1 MKKHYS
7 IFCLLFFL
15 NIQHH
20 TAQIFRKDSIH
31 VFSWSNANTNWS
43 HNTRELYT
51 FDYEGTKETNL
62 LRLIA
67 NGGTGNWVNFYQFN
81 KNYNTL
87 NNITESIQQNWSSD
101 AWSNSARDTYM
112 YNAQNN
118 EIVFL
123 YAIRVNDI
131 WRSQRRETK
140 IYDGNNVVSK
150 TLEELDGSSLVPE
163 DRFLYEYAIGSD
175 RLTQE
180 IEQIYFAD
188 VDFWL
193 NVEKKEYNYT
203 SFGAL
208 QKVESFG
215 FNGSQN
221 DFNDNGTEQTLYT
234 YNALQ
239 QLTERTRQ
247 LRISGTYRNFERF
260 VYAYT
265 LGNQTELIIQEWV
278 TADDVWRNKFRQLR
292 TFDVDNNEIELI
304 YQAWNSDINDWRNL
318 SRTISFWSA
327 AEAFDASTLSINSIG
342 KNSYSVV
349 VYPNPTANYININ
362 TNTST
367 PVHSVTLYNL
377 QGKQIL
383 KTVGKTKIDIGHLA
397 AGMYLVKIHID
408 NSMITKKI
416 RIN

>member
-7 IFCLLFFL
+7 IFFLLFFL

-20 TAQIFRKDSIH
+20 TAQVFRKDSIH
-31 VFSWSNANTNWS
+31 VFSWSNADANWS

-67 NGGTGNWVNFYQFN
+67 NGGSGNWVNFYQFN

-87 NNITESIQQNWSSD
+87 NNITESIQQNWNSD
-101 AWSNSARDTYM
+101 AWSNSARDTYS
-112 YNAQNN
+112 YNEQNN
-118 EIVFL
+118 ETVHL
-123 YAIRVNDI
+123 YAIWVNNGWI
-131 WRSQRRETK
+131 NQAQETK
-140 IYDGNNVVSK
+140 TYTGNNLTTK
-150 TLEELDGSSLVPE
+150 TLEESNGNNLIPE
-163 DRFLYEYAIGSD
+163 DRYLYEYAIASD

-180 IEQIYFAD
+180 VMQIYFAD

-193 NVEKKEYNYT
+193 NVEKKEYSYT

-221 DFNDNGTEQTLYT
+221 DFNVNGTEQTLYN
-234 YNALQ
+234 YNALE
-239 QLTERTRQ
+239 QLTEQTRQ
-247 LRISGTYRNFERF
+247 LRISGAYRNFERF
-260 VYAYT
+260 VYTYT
-265 LGNQTELIIQEWV
+265 LGNQTELIIQEWI
-278 TADDVWRNKFRQLR
+278 TADDTWKNKFRQLR
-292 TFDVDNNEIELI
+292 TFDADNNETELI
-304 YQAWNSDINDWRNL
+304 YQAWNSDIDDWRNL
-318 SRTISFWSA
+318 TRSVSFWSA
-327 AEAFDASTLSINSIG
+327 AAPFDATTLSISSI
-342 KNSYSVV
+342 NDDSYSVV

-362 TNTST
+362 TSI
-367 PVHSVTLYNL
+367 PVHSVTLFNL

-383 KTVGKTKIDIGHLA
+383 KAKGETKIGVSHLA
-397 AGMYLVKIHID
+397 AGMYLVKIHIED
-408 NSMITKKI
+408 SIITKKI

>member
-7 IFCLLFFL
+7 IFCILFFL
-15 NIQHH
+15 GIQHH
-20 TAQIFRKDSIH
+20 TAQTEFRRDSIH
-31 VFSWSNANTNWS
+31 IFSWSNADSNWS

-67 NGGTGNWVNFYQFN
+67 NGGSGNWVNFYQFN

-87 NNITESIQQNWSSD
+87 NNITENIQQNWSSD
-101 AWSNSARDTYM
+101 AWSNSARDTYS
-112 YNAQNN
+112 YNAQYN
-118 EIVFL
+118 ETVFL

-140 IYDGNNVVSK
+140 IYDGNNVASK
-150 TLEELDGSSLVPE
+150 TLEESDGNNLIPE
-163 DRFLYEYAIGSD
+163 DRYLYEYEIASD

-180 IEQIYFAD
+180 IKQIYFED

-193 NVEKKEYNYT
+193 NVEKKEYSYT

-208 QKVESFG
+208 QKVEEFG

-221 DFNDNGTEQTLYT
+221 DFNDDGSEQTLYN

-247 LRISGTYRNFERF
+247 LRISGVYRNFERF
-260 VYAYT
+260 VYVYT

-278 TADDVWRNKFRQLR
+278 TADDAWINKFRQLR
-292 TFDVDNNEIELI
+292 TFDADDNEIELI
-304 YQAWNSDINDWRNL
+304 YQAWNSDIDDWRNL
-318 SRTISFWSA
+318 TRSVSFWSA
-327 AEAFDASTLSINSIG
+327 AAPFDATTLNINSI
-342 KNSYSVV
+342 NDDSYSVV
-349 VYPNPTANYININ
+349 VYPNPTANYIHIN
-362 TNTST
+362 AST
-367 PVHSVTLYNL
+367 PVHSVTLFNL
-377 QGKQIL
+377 QGKEIL
-383 KTVGKTKIDIGHLA
+383 KTKGKTKIDIGHLT

-408 NSMITKKI
+408 NSILTKKI

>member
-7 IFCLLFFL
+7 IFYILFFFS
-15 NIQHH
+15 IQHH
-20 TAQIFRKDSIH
+20 TAQTEFRRDSIH
-31 VFSWSNANTNWS
+31 IFSWSNADSNWS

-81 KNYNTL
+81 KNYNAL

-101 AWSNSARDTYM
+101 SWSNSARDTHT

-118 EIVFL
+118 ETVFL
-123 YAIRVNDI
+123 YAIRVNGN
-131 WRSQRRETK
+131 WRSQTRETTT
-140 IYDGNNVVSK
+140 YDGNNPDTK
-150 TLEELDGSSLVPE
+150 TIEESDGNNLIPE
-163 DRFLYEYAIGSD
+163 DRYLYEYEIASD

-180 IEQIYFAD
+180 IEQIYFED

-193 NVEKKEYNYT
+193 NVEKKEYSYT

-208 QKVESFG
+208 EKIEEFG

-221 DFNDNGTEQTLYT
+221 DFNVNGSEQTLYS

-239 QLTERTRQ
+239 QLTDRTRQ
-247 LRISGTYRNFERF
+247 LRISGNYRNFERF
-260 VYAYT
+260 VYTYT

-278 TADDVWRNKFRQLR
+278 TADDVWINKFRQLR
-292 TFDVDNNEIELI
+292 TFDADDNETELI
-304 YQAWNSDINDWRNL
+304 YQAWNSDTDDWRNL
-318 SRTISFWSA
+318 TRSVSFWSA
-327 AEAFDASTLSINSIG
+327 AAPFDATTLSINSING
-342 KNSYSVV
+342 NSHSVV
-349 VYPNPTANYININ
+349 VYPNPTANYIHIN
-362 TNTST
+362 AST
-367 PVHSVTLYNL
+367 PVHSVTLLNL

-383 KTVGKTKIDIGHLA
+383 KTKGETKIGVGHLA
-397 AGMYLVKIHID
+397 AGTYLIKIHID
-408 NSMITKKI
+408 NSIITKKI
-416 RIN
+416 IVN

>member
-7 IFCLLFFL
+7 IFCILFFL
-15 NIQHH
+15 SIQQH
-20 TAQIFRKDSIH
+20 TAQTEFRRDSIH
-31 VFSWSNANTNWS
+31 IFSWSNADDSWS

-81 KNYNTL
+81 KDYNTL
-87 NNITESIQQNWSSD
+87 NNITESIQQNWNSG
-101 AWSNSARDTYM
+101 AWSNSARDTHT
-112 YNAQNN
+112 YNAQHN
-118 EIVFL
+118 ETVFL

-140 IYDGNNVVSK
+140 IYDGNNVAAK
-150 TLEELDGSSLVPE
+150 TIEELDGSSLVPE
-163 DRFLYEYAIGSD
+163 DRYLYEYEIASD

-180 IEQIYFAD
+180 IEQIYFED

-193 NVEKKEYNYT
+193 NVEKKEYSYT

-208 QKVESFG
+208 QKVEEFG
-215 FNGSQN
+215 FNGGQN
-221 DFNDNGTEQTLYT
+221 NFNTNGTEQTLYT

-260 VYAYT
+260 VYTYT

-278 TADDVWRNKFRQLR
+278 TADNIWRNQFRQLR
-292 TFDVDNNEIELI
+292 TFDADNNEIELI
-304 YQAWNSDINDWRNL
+304 YQAWNSDIDDWRNL
-318 SRTISFWSA
+318 SRTVSFWIA
-327 AEAFDASTLSINSIG
+327 AAAFDATTLSINAI
-342 KNSYSVV
+342 NDDSYSVV

-362 TNTST
+362 TSI

-383 KTVGKTKIDIGHLA
+383 KTKGKTKIDIGHVA
-397 AGMYLVKIHID
+397 AGMYLVKIHMD
-408 NSMITKKI
+408 NSILTKKI

>member
-7 IFCLLFFL
+7 IFCILFFL
-15 NIQHH
+15 GIQHH
-20 TAQIFRKDSIH
+20 TAQTEFRRDSIH
-31 VFSWSNANTNWS
+31 IFSWSNADSNWS

-67 NGGTGNWVNFYQFN
+67 NGGSGNWVNFYQFN

-87 NNITESIQQNWSSD
+87 NNITENIQQNWSSD
-101 AWSNSARDTYM
+101 AWSNSARDTYS
-112 YNAQNN
+112 YNAQHN
-118 EIVFL
+118 ETIFL
-123 YAIRVNDI
+123 YAIRVNGI

-140 IYDGNNVVSK
+140 IYDGNNVASK
-150 TLEELDGSSLVPE
+150 TLEESDGNNLIPE
-163 DRFLYEYAIGSD
+163 DRYLYEYEIASD

-180 IEQIYFAD
+180 IKQIYFED

-193 NVEKKEYNYT
+193 NVEKKEYSYT

-208 QKVESFG
+208 QKVEEFG

-221 DFNDNGTEQTLYT
+221 DFNDDGSEQTLYN

-247 LRISGTYRNFERF
+247 LRISGVYRNFERF
-260 VYAYT
+260 VYVYT

-278 TADDVWRNKFRQLR
+278 TADDAWINKFRQLR
-292 TFDVDNNEIELI
+292 TFDADDNEIELI
-304 YQAWNSDINDWRNL
+304 YQAWNSDIDDWRNL
-318 SRTISFWSA
+318 TRSVSFWSA
-327 AEAFDASTLSINSIG
+327 AAPFDATTLNINSI
-342 KNSYSVV
+342 NDDSYSVV
-349 VYPNPTANYININ
+349 VYPNPTANYIHIN
-362 TNTST
+362 AST
-367 PVHSVTLYNL
+367 PVHSVTLFNL
-377 QGKQIL
+377 QGKEIL
-383 KTVGKTKIDIGHLA
+383 KTKGKTKIDIGHLT

-408 NSMITKKI
+408 NSILTKKI